1 MAVIETRDL
10 TKRYGDVVALDSLDL
25 TVREGEVF
33 GFLGPN
39 GAGKSTAINV
49 LLGLLTPTAGS
60 ARVLGH
66 DVRSESREVRRR
78 IGILPEGYSTYD
90 RLTAREHLDYAIAAK
105 GAADNP
111 DALLDRTGLSPDA
124 RDRRVGGYS
133 KGMRQR
139 LALAIALVGDPDLLI
154 LDEPSSGLDPS
165 GMADVRELVREEAA
179 DGTTVFFSSH
189 LLPAVEAVCD
199 RVGILRD
206 GRLATVDTVDGLRE
220 RLRTEST
227 VTLRVD
233 SDPGL
238 DLADV
243 PGVSTVTATDGELR
257 VTCTEPAAK
266 ATVISR
272 VAATTTVR
280 DVTIDDASLDDLF
293 ETVTAA
299 DGAVPEGRPPEVEA

>member
-1 MAVIETRDL
+1 MAAIETRDL
-10 TKRYGDVVALDSLDL
+10 TKRYGDVVALDGLDL

-49 LLGLLTPTAGS
+49 LLGLLTPTTGS
-60 ARVLGH
+60 GRVLGH
-66 DVRSESREVRRR
+66 DVESESRELRSR

-90 RLTAREHLDYAIAAK
+90 RLTAREHLDYAVAAK
-105 GAADNP
+105 DATDDP
-111 DALLDRTGLSPDA
+111 DALLDRTGLAPEA
-124 RDRRVGGYS
+124 RDRPAGEYS

-139 LALAIALVGDPDLLI
+139 LALAIALVGDPELLI

-165 GMADVRELVREEAA
+165 GMADVRGLVREEAA
-179 DGTTVFFSSH
+179 AGTTVFFSSH

-220 RLRTEST
+220 TLRTEST
-227 VTLRVD
+227 VTLHVD
-233 SDPGL
+233 ADPGL
-238 DLADV
+238 DLADI
-243 PGVSTVTATDGELR
+243 PGVTTVTADGAELR

-266 ATVISR
+266 ATVIRR
-272 VAATTTVR
+272 VAAATAVR
-280 DVTIDDASLDDLF
+280 NVTIDDASLDDLF
-293 ETVTAA
+293 ETVTAD
-299 DGAVPEGRPPEVEA
+299 DGAGRSPEVDA